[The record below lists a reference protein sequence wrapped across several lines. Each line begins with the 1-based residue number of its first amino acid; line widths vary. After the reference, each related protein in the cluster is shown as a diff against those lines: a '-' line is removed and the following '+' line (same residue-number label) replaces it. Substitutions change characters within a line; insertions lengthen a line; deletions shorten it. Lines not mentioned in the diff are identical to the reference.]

1 MNGSSCPTVVL
12 VHGGFTDAGS
22 WARVITELRKHDIP
36 VYAPPNP
43 LRGLAADSAYI
54 ASVAERIR
62 GPVILVG
69 HAYGG
74 AVISVAG
81 MADNVVALVY
91 VAAFIPDEGES
102 VAELQGRF
110 RDSLLAAHL
119 SAAPRPIDG
128 SEPGTDFSIRP
139 DAFRAV
145 FAADLPQQVTA
156 VLAVAQRPV
165 AEAALAEK
173 ATAPAWRCKPSW
185 ALIAGADQVIN
196 PEVERFGA
204 DRAASATVEADG
216 ASHAVALSRPAVVAA
231 LIRDAVDEIS

>member
-1 MNGSSCPTVVL
+1 LNDSSCPTVVL
-12 VHGGFTDAGS
+12 VHGAFADAGS
-22 WARVITELRKHDIP
+22 WAGVITELHKHDIP
-36 VYAPPNP
+36 VCAPANP
-43 LRGLAADSAYI
+43 LRGLTTDSAYI
-54 ASVAERIR
+54 ASVADGIQ

-81 MADNVVALVY
+81 MAENVVALVY
-91 VAAFIPDEGES
+91 IAAFVPDAGES

-110 RDSLLAAHL
+110 RDSMLAVNL
-119 SAAPRPIDG
+119 SPAPYPIDG
-128 SEPGTDFSIRP
+128 SEPGTEFSIHP
-139 DAFRAV
+139 DAFRTV

-165 AEAALAEK
+165 AEAAFTEK

-185 ALIAGADQVIN
+185 ALIAGADQVIT

-204 DRAASATVEADG
+204 DRAASAIVEADG

-231 LIRDAVDEIS
+231 VICDAVDETS